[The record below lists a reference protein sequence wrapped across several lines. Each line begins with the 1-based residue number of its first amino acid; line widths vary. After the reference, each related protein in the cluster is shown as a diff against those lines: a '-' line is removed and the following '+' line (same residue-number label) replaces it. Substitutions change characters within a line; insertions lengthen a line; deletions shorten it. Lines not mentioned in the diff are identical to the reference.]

1 MMSYLFIFAIVF
13 LIIYY
18 YHLSYTRLL
27 DELRDIRIKCIPNSE
42 SSTSTT
48 TKYNVNNYMTQKFIN
63 NPFVSA
69 ISYIL
74 DFLNNRIKSLE

>member
-48 TKYNVNNYMTQKFIN
+48 KYNVNNYMTQKFIN